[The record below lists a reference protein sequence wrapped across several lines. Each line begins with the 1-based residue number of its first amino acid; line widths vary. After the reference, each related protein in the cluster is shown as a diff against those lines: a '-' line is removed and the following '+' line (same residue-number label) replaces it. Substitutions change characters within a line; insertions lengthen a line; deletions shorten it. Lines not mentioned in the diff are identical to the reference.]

1 MEPEEIFVSVLVV
14 RWCSVQEHL
23 FCTSLFKNIKKSITV
38 SMWLKQSL
46 QSSGRV
52 CWPLV
57 RLENCHIK
65 VELFKM
71 NFFVYIFFN
80 FLVYVGAT
88 PPWLRDDND
97 DDDNDD
103 NKVCLTLSF
112 RDLICNSPY
121 CLPCSSYDTSWEDL
135 VLHQLIIS
143 CLIFFLVVITCLLDI
158 VLILWG
164 EILSWSL
171 MGVKRVKPIGAR
183 NLFQK
188 T

>member
-1 MEPEEIFVSVLVV
+1 
-14 RWCSVQEHL
+14 
-23 FCTSLFKNIKKSITV
+23 
-38 SMWLKQSL
+38 MWLKQSL

-121 CLPCSSYDTSWEDL
+121 CLPCSSYDISWEDL

-171 MGVKRVKPIGAR
+171 MAVKRVKPIGAR

>member
-1 MEPEEIFVSVLVV
+1 MFCARTFILHFPLQKHKKKYHSIYVIRAIFAIK
-14 RWCSVQEHL
+14 C
-23 FCTSLFKNIKKSITV
+23 KNA
-38 SMWLKQSL
+38 
-46 QSSGRV
+46 V

-121 CLPCSSYDTSWEDL
+121 CLPCSSYDISWEDL

-143 CLIFFLVVITCLLDI
+143 FLIFFLVVITCLLDI
-158 VLILWG
+158 VLIL
-164 EILSWSL
+164 
-171 MGVKRVKPIGAR
+171 
-183 NLFQK
+183 
-188 T
+188 